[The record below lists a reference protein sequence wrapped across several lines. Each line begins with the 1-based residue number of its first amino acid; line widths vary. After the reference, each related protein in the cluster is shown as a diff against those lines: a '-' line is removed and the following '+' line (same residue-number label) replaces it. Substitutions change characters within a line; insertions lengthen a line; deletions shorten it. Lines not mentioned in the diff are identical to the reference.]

1 MKITEFLTEAP
12 NKTAV
17 VTWGRMNPPTVGHQ
31 KVVDTVKQYA
41 QKFLGDPILFLSK
54 SQKPKTDPLSFA
66 EKVHFAEQMFSIK
79 VDRNTSVKTI
89 IQMFQHLQGQGYN
102 NVILVAGSDRVQ
114 QYQDLMDKY
123 NGKPDQK
130 GEVPFK
136 FANMKVV
143 SSGERDPDAE
153 GVAGMS
159 ASKLRSFAV
168 DGDFGSFKS
177 GVPGNDTLAKQMYNR
192 VRAGMGLE
200 VSEMFG
206 FATKRPKSYTVKK
219 RPPEKDEKNLNQ
231 RVQDRLQQIRKDQG
245 TVKKEDTVNELD
257 LFAPETV
264 YVRMADKSYYKVD
277 FRRHQ
282 FKPGLADGG
291 AFFKAEPLD
300 PQVAKKLGL
309 DGYLDDRYQG
319 RKSDCPIGDKSRR
332 FHPAAVNS
340 PKTIAPGQSIQ
351 QGTPWGDRRVTVV
364 DFTNPETMKDLPNDV
379 KSKLT
384 KAVQQAEKNPQ
395 TDDAAG
401 VGIVTKQNATKDV
414 PVGGEYMNVKKLKL
428 GKGKPKKYR

>member
-17 VTWGRMNPPTVGHQ
+17 VTWGRMNPPTIGHQ

-89 IQMFQHLQGQGYN
+89 IQMFQHLQGLGYD

-143 SSGERDPDAE
+143 SSGERDPDDE

-168 DGDFGSFKS
+168 NGDFGSFKS

-200 VSEMFG
+200 VTEVFG
-206 FATKRPKSYTVKK
+206 FATRNVPRTTIKKKSLPQELSVADKVKARRAAAAK
-219 RPPEKDEKNLNQ
+219 GDKDAFTNKF
-231 RVQDRLQQIRKDQG
+231 
-245 TVKKEDTVNELD
+245 KKEE
-257 LFAPETV
+257 
-264 YVRMADKSYYKVD
+264 
-277 FRRHQ
+277 
-282 FKPGLADGG
+282 
-291 AFFKAEPLD
+291 
-300 PQVAKKLGL
+300 
-309 DGYLDDRYQG
+309 
-319 RKSDCPIGDKSRR
+319 
-332 FHPAAVNS
+332 
-340 PKTIAPGQSIQ
+340 
-351 QGTPWGDRRVTVV
+351 
-364 DFTNPETMKDLPNDV
+364 
-379 KSKLT
+379 
-384 KAVQQAEKNPQ
+384 
-395 TDDAAG
+395 AAG

-428 GKGKPKKYR
+428 GKGKPKKYRWL